1 VCSAKAHRVLIY
13 RAAKDIVDAS
23 CRAAGARVLPA
34 TRLASGRLVA
44 HAAAVT
50 GNGSNDSPF
59 TAPCDDPQD
68 TDCTVSAF
76 AKRTLSGSWVNEYVP
91 AYECPGDHPYV
102 VSKGYAPPFTSWG
115 AGVEIQE
122 DDGAFPIGVSITGQK
137 LLQPPLANIFGGT
150 LTGYPNSS
158 ATNWLWGGSHWY
170 KVVLHCTS
178 DKCHGT
184 DLVGPPPG
192 CPGGAGD
199 KPRARVSAAR
209 PARGG
214 LAATL
219 AARDPGAPIA
229 GNTIVVAGT
238 GARVFGVPRRPNFIM
253 ALGANETISGGAEN
267 DQLGALGSNVT
278 INGGAGDDLI
288 FGGPGGTIAGGPG
301 RDQLIE
307 RNPGG
312 TILTGSGDEVIAS
325 GSHDRVVCSP
335 GARDILIH
343 RRPGD
348 TISPTCRGDRARVLS
363 IRRSGAQRARMAAAI
378 EGNGSNATPYQT
390 ACTTKQKDSC
400 TVSTF
405 PARQL
410 DGLWA
415 NEFVS
420 RVSVPGRPPVPLLQ
434 ELRAARHDDP
444 ARRRA

>member
-1 VCSAKAHRVLIY
+1 LDRL
-13 RAAKDIVDAS
+13 RAA
-23 CRAAGARVLPA
+23 PA
-34 TRLASGRLVA
+34 EQAI
-44 HAAAVT
+44 
-50 GNGSNDSPF
+50 SP
-59 TAPCDDPQD
+59 
-68 TDCTVSAF
+68 
-76 AKRTLSGSWVNEYVP
+76 
-91 AYECPGDHPYV
+91 
-102 VSKGYAPPFTSWG
+102 
-115 AGVEIQE
+115 
-122 DDGAFPIGVSITGQK
+122 
-137 LLQPPLANIFGGT
+137 
-150 LTGYPNSS
+150 
-158 ATNWLWGGSHWY
+158 
-170 KVVLHCTS
+170 
-178 DKCHGT
+178 
-184 DLVGPPPG
+184 
-192 CPGGAGD
+192 
-199 KPRARVSAAR
+199 ARVSAAR

-415 NEFVS
+415 NEFVPAYQCPDDHQYLYFKNYAPPGTTIPHGVELDRDS
-420 RVSVPGRPPVPLLQ
+420 DVGVSITATVRPRGADLIGRTYGTATGFPNSGATNWALGKRSYRVILHCTSFPNL
-434 ELRAARHDDP
+434 AAMIF
-444 ARRRA
+444 